1 MIQLI
6 NCNSDDMR
14 AYYNGTTLIHLGSPV
29 NVEEI
34 VNKTTLVVD
43 NGRRS
48 LEVTRNEL
56 RVHFF
61 TPFYTD
67 YGAYI
72 GTLAARNYKRA
83 PFYDPSIFQ
92 YLKELLDT
100 GTLKSTFDGQV
111 GRLGT
116 QFYCTSDGVV
126 MYGDE
131 PVGVH
136 RDGLLVVKDPC
147 IHERLKLLITK
158 EGLVYD
164 VVQFDN
170 RSAV

>member
-6 NCNSDDMR
+6 NCNRDDMR
-14 AYYNGTTLIHLGSPV
+14 AYYNGTTLIHHGSPV
-29 NVEEI
+29 NVED
-34 VNKTTLVVD
+34 VVSKTTLTVYD
-43 NGRRS
+43 GSRN
-48 LEVTRNEL
+48 LAVTRNEL

-61 TPFYTD
+61 TPFFTD
-67 YGAYI
+67 DGCYV
-72 GTLAARNYKRA
+72 GTLAARSYKRA
-83 PFYDPSIFQ
+83 PFYDPSLFR

-100 GTLKSTFDGQV
+100 GTLKSTFDGQA

-126 MYGDE
+126 MYCE
-131 PVGVH
+131 EYVGVH
-136 RDGLLVVKDPC
+136 RDGLLVVKDSC
-147 IHERLKLLITK
+147 VYERLKLLIAK

-170 RSAV
+170 RSAA